1 MTDDKRGSLFAG
13 LAKSGHLSSV
23 ICHLSFVSLRIS
35 RLWPDIVYA
44 GSRECEIFKL
54 TMGYLNLGVVGTG
67 LIGGSIALAGSR
79 AGYRVTFYEP
89 ASSPVEAVVSGAVRA
104 AGLDELATSSDLI
117 FIATPVSSIASV
129 AERLAHKVKANAIV
143 SDVASVKGPV
153 FSRLSEIL
161 NGRCFYIP
169 SHPMAGSEKS
179 GLEAARVN
187 LFESAV
193 TIISPDVCQD
203 KAVLERLIHFWRQ
216 AGSVPLVLDVPTHDR
231 LVAAVSHLPHL
242 VAAILMMHA
251 AEFASEGL
259 AFVGNGFR
267 DSTRIAA
274 GSPELWQEILLAN
287 RSDLLTNLYRFRDT
301 LNETIGV
308 LEANDVKSLQ
318 AFLDAA
324 KRSRD
329 KLIG

>member
-1 MTDDKRGSLFAG
+1 
-13 LAKSGHLSSV
+13 
-23 ICHLSFVSLRIS
+23 
-35 RLWPDIVYA
+35 
-44 GSRECEIFKL
+44 
-54 TMGYLNLGVVGTG
+54 MGYLNLGVVGTG

-89 ASSPVEAVVSGAVRA
+89 ANCPAEMVLGDAVRA
-104 AGLDELATSSDLI
+104 TTLDELATSSDLI

-129 AERLAHKVKANAIV
+129 ADRLAPSVKASAIV

-153 FSRLSEIL
+153 FSRLSEIF

-179 GLEAARVN
+179 GLEAARVS
-187 LFESAV
+187 LFENAV
-193 TIISPDVCQD
+193 TIISPDLCQD
-203 KAVLERLIHFWRQ
+203 KAVLERLAHFWRE
-216 AGSVPLVLDVPTHDR
+216 AGSVPLFVDVPTHDR

-242 VAAILMMHA
+242 LAATLMMHV

-259 AFVGNGFR
+259 GFVGNGFR

-274 GSPELWQEILLAN
+274 GSPELWTEILLAN
-287 RSDLLTNLYRFRDT
+287 QRDLLTNLYRFRDT
-301 LNETIGV
+301 LNETIRV

-329 KLIG
+329 KLVG

>member
-1 MTDDKRGSLFAG
+1 
-13 LAKSGHLSSV
+13 
-23 ICHLSFVSLRIS
+23 
-35 RLWPDIVYA
+35 
-44 GSRECEIFKL
+44 
-54 TMGYLNLGVVGTG
+54 MGNVNLGVVGTG

-79 AGYRVTFYEP
+79 AGYEVTFYEP
-89 ASSPVEAVVSGAVRA
+89 ASSPVETVLSGAVRA
-104 AGLDELATSSDLI
+104 ASLDELASSSDLI
-117 FIATPVSSIASV
+117 FIATPVSTIASV
-129 AERLAHKVKANAIV
+129 ADRLAPFVRPTTIV

-153 FSRLSEIL
+153 FGRLSEIFD
-161 NGRCFYIP
+161 GRCFYVP

-187 LFESAV
+187 LFENAV
-193 TIISPDVCQD
+193 AIISPDLCRD
-203 KAVLERLIHFWRQ
+203 KGVLERLAHFWRE
-216 AGSVPLVLDVPTHDR
+216 AGSIPLFVDVPTHDR

-259 AFVGNGFR
+259 SFVGNGFR

-274 GSPELWQEILLAN
+274 GSPELWTEILLAN
-287 RSDLLTNLYRFRDT
+287 RTDLLTNLYRFRDT
-301 LNETIGV
+301 LNETIRV
-308 LEANDVKSLQ
+308 LEANDAKSLQ

-329 KLIG
+329 RLAG

>member
-1 MTDDKRGSLFAG
+1 MGS
-13 LAKSGHLSSV
+13 
-23 ICHLSFVSLRIS
+23 
-35 RLWPDIVYA
+35 
-44 GSRECEIFKL
+44 
-54 TMGYLNLGVVGTG
+54 LNLGVVGTG

-89 ASSPVEAVVSGAVRA
+89 ATSPVETVLSGAVRA
-104 AGLDELATSSDLI
+104 AGLDELASSSDLI

-129 AERLAHKVKANAIV
+129 AERLAPCVKTGAIV

-153 FSRLSEIL
+153 FNHLSKIFK
-161 NGRCFYIP
+161 GRCCYIP

-187 LFESAV
+187 LFENAV
-193 TIISPDVCQD
+193 TIISPDLCQD
-203 KAVLERLIHFWRQ
+203 KAVLERLTEFWREV
-216 AGSVPLVLDVPTHDR
+216 GSIPLFVDVPTHDR

-242 VAAILMMHA
+242 LAAILMMHV
-251 AEFASEGL
+251 AEFASDGL

-274 GSPELWQEILLAN
+274 GSPELWKEILLAN

>member
-1 MTDDKRGSLFAG
+1 
-13 LAKSGHLSSV
+13 
-23 ICHLSFVSLRIS
+23 
-35 RLWPDIVYA
+35 
-44 GSRECEIFKL
+44 
-54 TMGYLNLGVVGTG
+54 MGYVNLGVVGTG
-67 LIGGSIALAGSR
+67 LIGGSIALAGNR

-89 ASSPVEAVVSGAVRA
+89 AKFPAETLLSGAVRA
-104 AGLDELATSSDLI
+104 TTLDQLASSSDLI

-129 AERLAHKVKANAIV
+129 ADRLAPSVKASAIV

-153 FSRLSEIL
+153 FSRLSEIF

-179 GLEAARVN
+179 GLEAARVT
-187 LFESAV
+187 LFENAV
-193 TIISPDVCQD
+193 TIISPDLCQD
-203 KAVLERLIHFWRQ
+203 KAVLERLAHFWRQ
-216 AGSVPLVLDVPTHDR
+216 AGSVPLFVDVPAHDR

-242 VAAILMMHA
+242 LAATLMMHV

-259 AFVGNGFR
+259 GFVGNGFR

-274 GSPELWQEILLAN
+274 GSPELWTEILLAN

-301 LNETIGV
+301 LDETIRV
-308 LEANDVKSLQ
+308 LEANDGKGLQ

-329 KLIG
+329 KLVG

>member
-1 MTDDKRGSLFAG
+1 
-13 LAKSGHLSSV
+13 
-23 ICHLSFVSLRIS
+23 
-35 RLWPDIVYA
+35 
-44 GSRECEIFKL
+44 
-54 TMGYLNLGVVGTG
+54 MGYLNVGVVGTG

-89 ASSPVEAVVSGAVRA
+89 CGCPVETVLIGAVRA
-104 AGLDELATSSDLI
+104 TSLDDLASSSDLI

-129 AERLAHKVKANAIV
+129 ADRLAPSMKASAIV

-153 FSRLSEIL
+153 FNSLSEIFK
-161 NGRCFYIP
+161 GRCFYIP

-179 GLEAARVN
+179 GLGAARVN
-187 LFESAV
+187 LFENAV
-193 TIISPDVCQD
+193 TILSPDHCQD
-203 KAVLERLIHFWRQ
+203 KAVLERLAQFWRQ
-216 AGSVPLVLDVPTHDR
+216 TGSVPLFIDVPTHDR

-242 VAAILMMHA
+242 LAAMLMNHVAG
-251 AEFASEGL
+251 FASESLG
-259 AFVGNGFR
+259 FVGNGFR
-267 DSTRIAA
+267 DCTRIAA

-301 LNETIGV
+301 LSETIRV

-329 KLIG
+329 KLAG